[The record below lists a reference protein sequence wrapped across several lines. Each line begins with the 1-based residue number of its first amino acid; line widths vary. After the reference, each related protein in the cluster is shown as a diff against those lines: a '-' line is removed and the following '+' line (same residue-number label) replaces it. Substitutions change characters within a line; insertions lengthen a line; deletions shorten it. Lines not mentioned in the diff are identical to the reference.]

1 MLGGSFAEGI
11 DLAGSRLIGAFIA
24 TLGLPQLN
32 PVNEALRQRLQA
44 EFGAGHD
51 YAYLYPGI
59 RKVVQAAGRV
69 IRGPGDQ
76 GSVHLID
83 DRFGRPE
90 VLRLLPAWWRV
101 AGRDGSVAPGPVGR
115 VSRFDGAG
123 DAPG

>member
-1 MLGGSFAEGI
+1 M
-11 DLAGSRLIGAFIA
+11 
-24 TLGLPQLN
+24 
-32 PVNEALRQRLQA
+32 NEALRHRLQA
-44 EFGAGHD
+44 EFGAGHN

-83 DRFGRPE
+83 DRFARPE

-101 AGRDGSVAPGPVGR
+101 AGRDSGTAPGPIGR
-115 VSRFDGAG
+115 VSTVRTVEEVGPVGPVGGAAG
-123 DAPG
+123 